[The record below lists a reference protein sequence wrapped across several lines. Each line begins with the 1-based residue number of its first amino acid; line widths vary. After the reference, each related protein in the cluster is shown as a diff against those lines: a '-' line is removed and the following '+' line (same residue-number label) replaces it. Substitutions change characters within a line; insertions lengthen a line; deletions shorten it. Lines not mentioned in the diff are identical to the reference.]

1 MGGKRIRNEEIRL
14 IAQRIRCQRHCD
26 EALPMGDP
34 ACHIELPG
42 KNWSSAFFNRQLAHG
57 AGSRGTKSAVN
68 NRQEI
73 DTWLPDLTKK
83 LRPTKILDEN
93 VFHLVVIGGAMPH
106 RAGPQKLVTNDDL
119 EAFATIPDSASV
131 VTIMEYVS
139 QSEKLLSTL
148 IVWPKSTSN
157 NSLDQATSFH
167 FANLVLY
174 GRYEEATFYHWLQH
188 VFEPQTCMKDNA
200 RKRFLLMAQ
209 TEVSC
214 SRRIKDFCHERDIVL
229 CDALGA
235 SSKKILPDV
244 CDYTSRLSSTVQTL
258 QHAYVRNRSLGMGF
272 LEGYSDARA
281 QVFGA
286 EDRTVDAV
294 PIHTASDDGDDDNS
308 STNEPCSTSNVEIP
322 TAAAFEQLV
331 LEVQHDLA
339 CLDIDKEEK
348 DLLDYFI
355 STAKAF
361 ASLHFNHSA
370 EDLRKGI

>member
-1 MGGKRIRNEEIRL
+1 
-14 IAQRIRCQRHCD
+14 
-26 EALPMGDP
+26 
-34 ACHIELPG
+34 
-42 KNWSSAFFNRQLAHG
+42 
-57 AGSRGTKSAVN
+57 
-68 NRQEI
+68 
-73 DTWLPDLTKK
+73 
-83 LRPTKILDEN
+83 
-93 VFHLVVIGGAMPH
+93 MPH